1 MKLSKNLLKAMA
13 IGVTMG
19 AAVSSCN
26 MFDSATDLEKAKCS
40 LTCDDQC
47 QESNHGRENGG
58 DYCPAC
64 GLG

>member
-26 MFDSATDLEKAKCS
+26 MFEGSTEIEKVKCS
-40 LTCDDQC
+40 LTCDEQC
-47 QESNHGRENGG
+47 QQTHGRSSDG
-58 DYCPAC
+58 DGCPAC
-64 GLG
+64 GMG